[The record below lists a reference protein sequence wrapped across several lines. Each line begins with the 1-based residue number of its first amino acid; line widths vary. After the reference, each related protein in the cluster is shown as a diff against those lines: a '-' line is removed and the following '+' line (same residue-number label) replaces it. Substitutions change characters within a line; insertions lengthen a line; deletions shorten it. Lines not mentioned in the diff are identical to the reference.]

1 MVNGRR
7 GTWEWSRAWVAA
19 VALAAVAMLGAA
31 AEAQGPRQALPS
43 LVPESLVGSVSFD
56 LYCASC
62 HGRLGKGDGPTA
74 SSLRTPPADLT
85 AFAQRSGGTFPRE
98 RFFAF
103 VEGSSRAAAHGSP
116 QMPVW
121 GPTLR
126 ALDASDARVTV
137 RLRNLAAFVESIQE
151 PSRATPGRPRA
162 LDGASLFATSCS
174 TCHGASGRGDGVMA
188 GQMRRAP
195 SNLTTYASR
204 NGGVFPSERLR
215 GIVDG
220 TGIAAHGDRDM
231 PVWGDVFKRTGNS
244 RDDAAARIDAIVTFL
259 ETLQERRAE

>member
-1 MVNGRR
+1 
-7 GTWEWSRAWVAA
+7 VAA
-19 VALAAVAMLGAA
+19 VALAAVVIFGAA
-31 AEAQGPRQALPS
+31 ADAQGPRQALPS

-74 SSLRTPPADLT
+74 SSLRIPPADLT
-85 AFAQRSGGTFPRE
+85 ALAQQSGGTFSRE

-103 VEGSSRAAAHGSP
+103 VEGSSRAAAHGGSE
-116 QMPVW
+116 MPVW

-151 PSRATPGRPRA
+151 PSRVTPSRPRA
-162 LDGASLFATSCS
+162 LDGASLFAASCS
-174 TCHGASGRGDGVMA
+174 TCHGASGRGDGAMA
-188 GQMRRAP
+188 GQMRRTP
-195 SNLTTYASR
+195 PNLVTFASR

-215 GIVDG
+215 QIVDG
-220 TGIAAHGDRDM
+220 TGIASHGDRDM
-231 PVWGDVFKRTGNS
+231 PVWGAVFKRSASG
-244 RDDAAARIDAIVTFL
+244 RDDAAARIDAIVKFL
-259 ETLQERRAE
+259 ETLQERQAE